1 VRVYTLFCLYTRSLW
16 AISQ

>member
-1 VRVYTLFCLYTRSLW
+1 VYTLFCLYTRSLW